1 MICARTEE
9 GNPVLCELAL
19 KCLSSVLRVRPQDGA
34 ARVLDPIFVYMRT
47 GVKHYGVFF
56 KDYRASPW

>member
-1 MICARTEE
+1 MTCARKED
-9 GNPVLCELAL
+9 GNQVLCEIAL
-19 KCLSSVLRVRPQDGA
+19 KCLSSALRLRPQDGA
-34 ARVLDPIFVYMRT
+34 ARVLDPIFVYMNS